1 MEYLKKIELMGNSFF
16 INATEITSQEL
27 VYLLS
32 KGWKLSINYNNANM
46 SFLHIL
52 ANNWEV

>member
-1 MEYLKKIELMGNSFF
+1 MEHLNKIELMGDTYY
-16 INATEITSQEL
+16 INATDMTSQEL

-32 KGWKLSINYNNANM
+32 KGWNLSINYNNINM

-52 ANNWEV
+52 ANNLEV

>member
-1 MEYLKKIELMGNSFF
+1 MDYLDKMELLGDSFY
-16 INATEITSQEL
+16 INATDMTSHDL
-27 VYLLS
+27 IYLLS
-32 KGWKLSINYNNANM
+32 KGWNLSINYNNINM